1 IEVSISQVKSN
12 ACHECLRHPDT
23 CRRISGLYTVTVL
36 SEGSYN
42 PVVEIP
48 TPACSINITEFKE
61 SSNYIALKTK
71 RDKGIINSYWSLG
84 EPGQYDGAGTT
95 FTYDRRSPTCKG
107 VCIHADGPTSEILVV
122 QLRTMTKTTGIAYTF
137 TLPNSVPFT
146 SFNGPVVKTGYRQ
159 QYANLTDEGRADHAF
174 EGEYY
179 AGHHSSRSE
188 GRPDVT
194 SSLSSHNK
202 PAARHTDYIRYGTHT
217 LGGRGLSYNLGGD
230 ALSSRRDEVDRPP
243 GRHIVDR
250 VQPYTSSNSRSSYPN
265 IRKLPSPEYI
275 AHPRHQQNVQSI
287 AGRPEP
293 LYHRTSLGG
302 ANLDSVE
309 TEQFDITN
317 NLNSQGSEQSL
328 GHIRNGNN
336 QFRWKISG
344 FTECTHTCGGGVQRA
359 NIICV
364 SVTTRTQV
372 EVTSE
377 NCADHLKP
385 KTQTVQCNT
394 QPCEPAWE
402 PKEWSECSVTC
413 GSGTQTRIVEC
424 QQRFSPFLI
433 LKVSADQCGLEKKP
447 AVAQKCKVK
456 SCGGGERKRSLQCV
470 DRLDNEIT
478 PSHCSEA
485 APKYFE
491 RCNTQP
497 CTSAAQWWITDWSGE
512 CSATCG
518 EGYRSREIGCVE
530 DNKRVS
536 DNCDDITRPT
546 SQETC
551 ILLIC
556 PQTKNTQKI
565 NRPGLAFYEDLSTPV
580 HLEEVYAFEAFLKK
594 TMEDI
599 SPSSIITVVGGFR
612 RGKAS
617 GHDIDIL
624 ITHPTEGEEAQIL
637 PKLLEV
643 LEKNVFILRG
653 QTMKNT
659 YSSEILHQDSKTN
672 LRSHFDHFEK
682 WLGICKFPKS
692 FRGIS
697 DSSQDNLDKEF
708 QSTQSHQQYLQPH
721 CSSLLKPS
729 KHIDLDNCDRSN
741 QQCYDQHPNEKDKGH
756 PANSTRDRA
765 ETDESDGPEIKRCKH
780 ENLNESEVKSLA
792 AKDRD
797 WIARR
802 VDLIVASYSQYF
814 YALVGWTGS
823 KHFNRDARLYAQK
836 VLGLRLTSHG
846 LYNIKKV

>member
-1 IEVSISQVKSN
+1 MRYL
-12 ACHECLRHPDT
+12 A
-23 CRRISGLYTVTVL
+23 
-36 SEGSYN
+36 
-42 PVVEIP
+42 
-48 TPACSINITEFKE
+48 
-61 SSNYIALKTK
+61 ALKTK
-71 RDKGIINSYWSLG
+71 RDKGIINSYWGLG

-122 QLRTMTKTTGIAYTF
+122 QLLYYDKNPGIAYTF

-146 SFNGPVVKTGYRQ
+146 PFNGPVVKPATGGLNEPSALTRLNSSSFLYHRKHPPRQ

-194 SSLSSHNK
+194 SALSSHNN

-230 ALSSRRDEVDRPP
+230 AVSSRRDEVDRPP

-317 NLNSQGSEQSL
+317 NLNSLGSEQSL

-402 PKEWSECSVTC
+402 AKEWSDCSVTC

-424 QQRFSPFLI
+424 QQRFSPFFI

-447 AVAQKCKVK
+447 AVAQQCENDFCSQWKTGSWSECSK

-497 CTSAAQWWITDWSGE
+497 CASAAQWWITDWSGECTESCEPEKRIRSAVCLNKRGHIVSSSSCSKQDLPVMEELCPANKYCHGTWFAGQWSKCSTDCGSGKKVRQVVCVQNSQSSISIVKNEECNLRQKPKTEEVCVTTNCNSKWYTSPWSE

-518 EGYRSREIGCVE
+518 EGYRSREIRCVE

-546 SQETC
+546 SQEPC
-551 ILLIC
+551 ILPIC

-565 NRPGLAFYEDLSTPV
+565 NRPGQIKSTLYEDRKNDDS
-580 HLEEVYAFEAFLKK
+580 
-594 TMEDI
+594 
-599 SPSSIITVVGGFR
+599 
-612 RGKAS
+612 
-617 GHDIDIL
+617 
-624 ITHPTEGEEAQIL
+624 
-637 PKLLEV
+637 LLEDDRKIRHRQPAV
-643 LEKNVFILRG
+643 SNIRTSTHRK
-653 QTMKNT
+653 
-659 YSSEILHQDSKTN
+659 
-672 LRSHFDHFEK
+672 
-682 WLGICKFPKS
+682 
-692 FRGIS
+692 
-697 DSSQDNLDKEF
+697 LDKNCRDTF
-708 QSTQSHQQYLQPH
+708 HNCLMVTQ
-721 CSSLLKPS
+721 
-729 KHIDLDNCDRSN
+729 
-741 QQCYDQHPNEKDKGH
+741 
-756 PANSTRDRA
+756 
-765 ETDESDGPEIKRCKH
+765 
-780 ENLNESEVKSLA
+780 
-792 AKDRD
+792 
-797 WIARR
+797 AR
-802 VDLIVASYSQYF
+802 LCSYSF
-814 YALVGWTGS
+814 YS
-823 KHFNRDARLYAQK
+823 KLCWRFLPIRLINNSK
-836 VLGLRLTSHG
+836 RTVLNVLSSFQLES
-846 LYNIKKV
+846 